1 MELIMKPKTAAIL
14 WHILDSLLLI
24 AISTTLVLLIWVSF
38 QSHFENFI
46 SWFSEVNNLFFIFI
60 LFVLPYVLA
69 WQFPKT
75 MMSVFRSI
83 FLFPRHWG
91 FAFNVF
97 LGSGL
102 TLGIAWRLDLIRG
115 KYAWIILVYEIVIV
129 LFCFVIAR
137 FHLYLHNK
145 LKSVT
150 IDSERDDRPI
160 RTLDKNLIPEF
171 ENVAQRIL
179 GHLLLST
186 EDDNHGPNVALI
198 GPFGSGKTSL
208 CNLIKCIYNNPSD
221 DQKKLKI
228 IFCRF
233 EAWQY
238 LTADAAVR
246 GLLDQIVGQIKEHV
260 DSMQLATIPDKYLE
274 ALGACPHWFLNILSI
289 LLKRKPIPE
298 EVVCSLQNILLRINR
313 KVVVFVDDLDRL
325 ESRSI
330 KAQDAVAAA
339 LNQLQNLTSVQY
351 VLCVGSSMTTDTDKT
366 PRKANYDLLK
376 STRFQEL
383 VPDMP
388 SEDILNKIRAL
399 RDEAISLDENMYYVW
414 NEKESDDPFKYNPML
429 EHLDSNM
436 ASQIMKLIQTPRQLK
451 TVKRETREKWKS
463 LKGEISWYDLV
474 MINTIKACE
483 LPVFEWII
491 TEKHIFLDGPLG
503 FNDQSGDEK
512 QKLRN
517 SIEDRL
523 KGRIF
528 IKTQARFE
536 LVLQV
541 LIDLFPNFMKG
552 LGGIAENMTRR
563 EPRPWE
569 QRLSFN
575 PLYGVSYFERFKS
588 GCVSKKEI
596 SDQSILQYI
605 QKITRTGFEKS
616 EFEEKFLD
624 SFQKLTNDINRF
636 RQFNGLL
643 TRDLAIEVCDC
654 ILDWMC
660 DRQHWSVW
668 DPIDQ
673 YPSSVMLDVKAII
686 DDAGQFYVN
695 RYLKRKNQLP
705 GKTKNLQK
713 WITERLETLLVN
725 DVIVAY
731 NFIHDVAIYHL
742 EENIIKEIAGKIT
755 KSNFLNMHSS
765 LWEKIKGSYNHLRLV
780 LEMLNYN
787 DGYDEIRD
795 QVTNLV
801 VEKIQANEP
810 EELES
815 SVVIS
820 LVHFGYPA
828 GRPDLIDQYEFSV
841 GKSKNSETYN
851 MEKLLPLIKA
861 WKNHE
866 FKDPVVAK
874 AFKHLL
880 REYANELKSI

>member
-1 MELIMKPKTAAIL
+1 MKPKTAAIL
-14 WHILDSLLLI
+14 RHILDSLLLI

-38 QSHFENFI
+38 QSHFENLI
-46 SWFSEVNNLFFIFI
+46 SWLSEVNILVFIFI
-60 LFVLPYVLA
+60 LLLLPYVLA

-83 FLFPRHWG
+83 LLFPRHWG

-102 TLGIAWRLDLIRG
+102 TLGIACWLDLIRG
-115 KYAWIILVYEIVIV
+115 KYAWIILVYEIVMF
-129 LFCFVIAR
+129 LFGVVIAK

-208 CNLIKCIYNNPSD
+208 CNLIECIYNNPSD

-260 DSMQLATIPDKYLE
+260 DSMQLSTIPDKYLE
-274 ALGACPHWFLNILSI
+274 SLVACPHWFLNMLSI

-330 KAQDAVAAA
+330 KAQDAVSAA

-351 VLCVGSSMTTDTDKT
+351 VLCVGPSMTTDTDKT

-388 SEDILNKIRAL
+388 SKDVLERIRAL
-399 RDEAISLDENMYYVW
+399 RDEAVSSDENMYYVW

-429 EHLDSNM
+429 EHYNSNI
-436 ASQIMKLIQTPRQLK
+436 ASQAIKLIQTPRQLK
-451 TVKRETREKWKS
+451 TIERETREKWKS
-463 LKGEISWYDLV
+463 LKGEISWYDLFR
-474 MINTIKACE
+474 INTIKACE

-491 TEKHIFLDGPLG
+491 NDKTQFLDGPLV
-503 FNDQSGDEK
+503 FKDINDDKKKE
-512 QKLRN
+512 LCD
-517 SIEDRL
+517 SIENIL
-523 KGRIF
+523 KGRISV
-528 IKTQARFE
+528 KTEERFE
-536 LVLQV
+536 LVRQV
-541 LIDLFPNFMKG
+541 LIDLFPNFMEG
-552 LGGIAENMTRR
+552 LGGIAKKMTRR
-563 EPRPWE
+563 EPLPWE

-575 PLYGVSYFERFKS
+575 PLYGVSYFKRFKS
-588 GCVSKKEI
+588 GYISKKEI
-596 SDQSILQYI
+596 SDQPILQYI
-605 QKITRTGFEKS
+605 KKIKCTGFEKS
-616 EFEEKFLD
+616 EFEEKYLD
-624 SFQKLTNDINRF
+624 SFQKLTSDINHF
-636 RQFNGLL
+636 KQFSGLL

-660 DRQHWSVW
+660 DRQHWNVW

-673 YPSSVMLDVKAII
+673 YPPSVMSDVKAII
-686 DDAGQFYVN
+686 EDAGQFDFN
-695 RYLKRKNQLP
+695 PSLKRKNQLP
-705 GKTKNLQK
+705 GTTKNLHK
-713 WITERLETLLVN
+713 WITEKLEALLAR

-731 NFIHDVAIYHL
+731 NFIHYVAIYQL
-742 EENIIKEIAGKIT
+742 EENIIKAIAGKIT
-755 KSNFLNMHSS
+755 KTDFFNEHSS
-765 LWEKIKGSYNHLRLV
+765 LWEKTKGPYNHLSLV

-787 DGYDEIRD
+787 DDYDEMRD
-795 QVTNLV
+795 EVTKIV
-801 VEKIQANEP
+801 FEKTKSDKSKGLISN
-810 EELES
+810 
-815 SVVIS
+815 VVIS
-820 LVHFGYPA
+820 LVHFSSPA

-841 GKSKNSETYN
+841 NKSENNKTYT
-851 MEKLLPLIKA
+851 MEMLFPLMKS

-866 FKDPVVAK
+866 FKDPVVGK

-880 REYANELKSI
+880 REYANELKAI